1 MAGCNSCSSDKIAT
15 ATKQQKRVLIIVL
28 LINATMFVVEFSA
41 GLVSHSTALMADSL
55 DMLADAL
62 VYALGL
68 FALERAEHW
77 KNRAALTSGIFQM
90 TLGLGIL
97 VQPIY
102 LLTTNNMPDA
112 FSMGLFGLLALLA
125 NSITFFLLMAYRDGD
140 INMRAT
146 WVCTR
151 NDMINNIGVML
162 AAGLVYWLSSP
173 LPDIVIGLVIAAI
186 VMHSAW
192 GVIREAHSTTSSS
205 P

>member
-102 LLTTNNMPDA
+102 LLSTNNMPDA

-125 NSITFFLLMAYRDGD
+125 NSITFFLLKAYRDGD

-151 NDMINNIGVML
+151 NDMIDNIGVML
-162 AAGLVYWLSSP
+162 AAELVYWLSSP

-192 GVIREAHSTTSSS
+192 GVIREARSTTGSS

>member
-1 MAGCNSCSSDKIAT
+1 MSGCDSCSTDNIVKAS
-15 ATKQQKRVLIIVL
+15 KQQKRVLIIVL
-28 LINATMFVVEFSA
+28 LINAGMFIIEFAA

-68 FALERAEHW
+68 FALNRAARW

-90 TLGLGIL
+90 ILGVGIL

-102 LLTTNNMPDA
+102 LLSTNNMPDA
-112 FSMGLFGLLALLA
+112 FNMGLFGVLALLA
-125 NSITFFLLMAYRDGD
+125 NTISFFLLMAYKDGD

-151 NDMINNIGVML
+151 NDMINNVGVL
-162 AAGLVYWLSSP
+162 IAAGLVYWLSSP
-173 LPDIVIGLVIAAI
+173 LPDIIIGLMIAVI
-186 VMHSAW
+186 VMRSAW
-192 GVIREAHSTTSSS
+192 GVIREARASDLS
-205 P
+205 

>member
-1 MAGCNSCSSDKIAT
+1 MSGCDSCSSDNIAK

-28 LINATMFVVEFSA
+28 LINATMFVVEFTA

-68 FALERAEHW
+68 FALGRAEHW

-97 VQPIY
+97 IQPIY
-102 LLTTNNMPDA
+102 LLSTNNMPDA
-112 FSMGLFGLLALLA
+112 FNMGVFGVLALIA
-125 NSITFFLLMAYRDGD
+125 NSISFFLLMAYRDGD

-151 NDMINNIGVML
+151 NDMINNVGVL
-162 AAGLVYWLSSP
+162 IAAGLVYWFSSP
-173 LPDIVIGLVIAAI
+173 VPDIAIGIFIAFI
-186 VMHSAW
+186 VMRSAW
-192 GVIREAHSTTSSS
+192 GVIREASASNL
-205 P
+205 

>member
-1 MAGCNSCSSDKIAT
+1 MSGCDSCSTDNIAK
-15 ATKQQKRVLIIVL
+15 ASKQQKRVLIIVL
-28 LINATMFVVEFSA
+28 LINAGMFIIEFAA

-68 FALERAEHW
+68 FALNRAARW

-90 TLGLGIL
+90 ILGVGIL

-102 LLTTNNMPDA
+102 LLSTDNMPDA
-112 FSMGLFGLLALLA
+112 FNMGLFGVLALLA
-125 NSITFFLLMAYRDGD
+125 NTISFFLLMAYKDGD

-151 NDMINNIGVML
+151 NDMINNVGVL
-162 AAGLVYWLSSP
+162 SAAGLVYWLSSP
-173 LPDIVIGLVIAAI
+173 LPDIIIGLMIAVI
-186 VMHSAW
+186 VMRSAW
-192 GVIREAHSTTSSS
+192 GVIREARASDLS
-205 P
+205 

>member
-1 MAGCNSCSSDKIAT
+1 MAGCDSCSSDKIAT

-28 LINATMFVVEFSA
+28 LINATMFVVEFIA
-41 GLVSHSTALMADSL
+41 GMLSHSTALMADSL

-68 FALERAEHW
+68 FALNRAAHW

-90 TLGLGIL
+90 ILGVGIL

-102 LLTTNNMPDA
+102 LISTNNMPDA
-112 FSMGLFGLLALLA
+112 INMGVFGLLALIA
-125 NSITFFLLMAYRDGD
+125 NTISFFLLMAYRDGD

-151 NDMINNIGVML
+151 NDMINNVGVL
-162 AAGLVYWLSSP
+162 IAAGLVYWLSSP
-173 LPDIVIGLVIAAI
+173 LPDIIIGLIIAVI
-186 VMHSAW
+186 VMRSAW
-192 GVIREAHSTTSSS
+192 GVILEAKNA
-205 P
+205 

>member
-1 MAGCNSCSSDKIAT
+1 MAGCNSCSSDNIAK
-15 ATKQQKRVLIIVL
+15 ATKEQKRVLIIVL
-28 LINATMFVVEFSA
+28 LINAVMFVVEFSA

-68 FALERAEHW
+68 FALGRAEHW

-97 VQPIY
+97 IQPIY
-102 LLTTNNMPDA
+102 LLSTNNMPDA
-112 FSMGLFGLLALLA
+112 FNMGAFGVLALIA
-125 NSITFFLLMAYRDGD
+125 NSISFFLLMAYKDGD

-151 NDMINNIGVML
+151 NDMISNVGVL
-162 AAGLVYWLSSP
+162 IAAGLVYWQSSP
-173 LPDIVIGLVIAAI
+173 MPDIVIGIIIAFI
-186 VMHSAW
+186 VMRSAW
-192 GVIREAHSTTSSS
+192 GVIREASATK

>member
-15 ATKQQKRVLIIVL
+15 ASKQQKRVLTIVL
-28 LINATMFVVEFSA
+28 VINAGMFVIEFIA
-41 GLVSHSTALMADSL
+41 GVLSHSTALMADSL

-68 FALERAEHW
+68 FALGRAEHW

-97 VQPIY
+97 IQPIY
-102 LLTTNNMPDA
+102 LLSTNNMPNA
-112 FSMGLFGLLALLA
+112 FNMGVFSLLALLA
-125 NSITFFLLMAYRDGD
+125 NSICFYLLMAYRDGD

-151 NDMINNIGVML
+151 NDIINNIGVII
-162 AAGLVYWLSSP
+162 AAYLVYWLNSP
-173 LPDIVIGLVIAAI
+173 LPDILIGLFIAAI
-186 VMHSAW
+186 VMYSAW
-192 GVIREAHSTTSSS
+192 GVIREARSS
-205 P
+205 

>member
-1 MAGCNSCSSDKIAT
+1 MAGCDSCSSDKIAT
-15 ATKQQKRVLIIVL
+15 ATKQEKRVLIIVL
-28 LINATMFVVEFSA
+28 LINASMFFVEFAA
-41 GLVSHSTALMADSL
+41 GLISHSTALMADSL

-68 FALERAEHW
+68 FALGRAEHW

-90 TLGLGIL
+90 VLGLGIL

-102 LLTTNNMPDA
+102 LISTNNIPDA
-112 FSMGLFGLLALLA
+112 FNMGVFGVLALIA
-125 NSITFFLLMAYRDGD
+125 NSISFFLLMAYRDGD

-151 NDMINNIGVML
+151 NDMINNVGVL
-162 AAGLVYWLSSP
+162 IAAVLVYWLSSP
-173 LPDIVIGLVIAAI
+173 LPDIIIGLGIAVI

-192 GVIREAHSTTSSS
+192 GVINEARSLRKN
-205 P
+205 

>member
-192 GVIREAHSTTSSS
+192 GVIREAHSTTGSS

>member
-112 FSMGLFGLLALLA
+112 FSMGLFSLLALLA
-125 NSITFFLLMAYRDGD
+125 NSITFYLLMAYRDGD